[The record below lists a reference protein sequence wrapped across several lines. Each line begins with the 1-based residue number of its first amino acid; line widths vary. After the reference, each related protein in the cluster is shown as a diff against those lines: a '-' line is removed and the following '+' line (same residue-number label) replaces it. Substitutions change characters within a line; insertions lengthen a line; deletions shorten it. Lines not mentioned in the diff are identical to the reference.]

1 MLREREAVET
11 KLLNIELMLLVMPYA
26 SNSCHRKHAHT
37 HIPALHQHFTSATTG
52 TNISVSGHALR
63 LQDKCLLPQPA
74 VSTTGSQGFSDAATS
89 IWNKLLVEIRNS
101 SCAYFN
107 RYLKTYY
114 LHVPSPITASQ
125 FFISECPFLRFGF
138 LSDHMH
144 MLQMQI
150 LNWTEFS
157 LLLIDDHD
165 FSACEAL

>member
-1 MLREREAVET
+1 
-11 KLLNIELMLLVMPYA
+11 MPA
-26 SNSCHRKHAHT
+26 TPATENMHT
-37 HIPALHQHFTSATTG
+37 HTHTSFTPTLHLCHNWD
-52 TNISVSGHALR
+52 TNISVSGDALR

-74 VSTTGSQGFSDAATS
+74 VSTITGSQGFSHAATS
-89 IWNKLLVEIRNS
+89 IWNKLLVEICNS